1 VLRPSRYSTL
11 IFLRYTRYPSGLNS
25 MLECTVKVNAIR
37 MHQYGGPGVL
47 QFDEIDLAPPA
58 EGEAQIRHTAIGLNY
73 IDTYHRTGLYPMVLP
88 AGLGSEAAGI
98 VEAVGPGVIEVK
110 PGDRVVYTGRPAD
123 SYSEMR
129 NFAAWQCVQI
139 PDGIEDDQAAAIFLK
154 GLTAWYLLK
163 RSYRVQA
170 GDSVLLYAAAGGVGS
185 LASQWA
191 KSLGATVI
199 GVVSTDAKAALAR
212 ANGCAH
218 IIMADD
224 ADVAGRV
231 RELTDGE
238 GVAAVYDSVGKDSFI
253 ASLDSLRPHGVMVT
267 FGNATGPVDPIAPV
281 ELAKRGSLFLTRPIL
296 FDFIGTRESLLE
308 AAAELFAVVASGT
321 VKISIN
327 QRYALK
333 DAQQAHI
340 DLEARKT
347 TGSTVLVP

>member
-1 VLRPSRYSTL
+1 
-11 IFLRYTRYPSGLNS
+11 
-25 MLECTVKVNAIR
+25 MLERTMKVNAIR
-37 MHQYGGPGVL
+37 MHQYGGPDVL

-73 IDTYHRTGLYPMVLP
+73 IDTYHRTGLYPMALP
-88 AGLGSEAAGI
+88 AGLGSEAAGV
-98 VEAVGPGVIEVK
+98 VEAVGPGVTEVK

-123 SYSEMR
+123 AYSERR
-129 NFAAWQCVQI
+129 NFPAWQCVQI
-139 PDGIEDDQAAAIFLK
+139 PDGIEDDQAAAILLK

-347 TGSTVLVP
+347 TGSTVLVPSLSFALTHRG